1 MRAGRE
7 ATGRTEEHLPR
18 AVGRNDKFAACV
30 AQRAQPK
37 WMPTLR
43 SFAAFA
49 SLKNFTFADASPTER
64 NGRCRTMAFVIFL
77 LSAFWICE
85 GLASLMLMPV
95 AAAPPPKPEDSDD
108 EDDSSADDDASD
120 AEPLSLSAGP
130 RQASQLHAPLSRL
143 PPTRALT
150 VVLAAGGAVAASL
163 FGRFP
168 FVGAAGRPRRIAVL
182 LLGVPVRVDAG
193 VSEPHPVS

>member
-1 MRAGRE
+1 MQQDPRAG
-7 ATGRTEEHLPR
+7 TL
-18 AVGRNDKFAACV
+18 
-30 AQRAQPK
+30 RAQPK
-37 WMPTLR
+37 WMPILR

-95 AAAPPPKPEDSDD
+95 AVAPPPKPDDSDD

-130 RQASQLHAPLSRL
+130 RQASQLHELRVLSRL

-150 VVLAAGGAVAASL
+150 VLAAGGAVAASL

-168 FVGAAGRPRRIAVL
+168 FVGAAGRPRRMAVL
-182 LLGVPVRVDAG
+182 LLGVPVGVDAG